1 MRIPA
6 GYVTA
11 ENNGTTNY
19 YVPEGYRG
27 VKNLLI
33 RFSDEKQS
41 EISDLNSAISTA
53 NHHHPAMRRVS
64 SMISRLRIR
73 LPMMKRLRPAMT
85 SRLRRWRK
93 PLRLRRR
100 RLTSPARSWRL

>member
-1 MRIPA
+1 MRIPV

-41 EISDLNSAISTA
+41 EISRSEQRDFHGQ
-53 NHHHPAMRRVS
+53 HHHQRCAE
-64 SMISRLRIR
+64 
-73 LPMMKRLRPAMT
+73 
-85 SRLRRWRK
+85 
-93 PLRLRRR
+93 
-100 RLTSPARSWRL
+100 PARRSQG